1 MIKDIVKDQFILSQK
16 SIEATKDDLTVAQ
29 DLIDTLDA
37 HQDHCVGMA
46 ANMIGI
52 HKRIIIVRDG
62 QQVLIMINPVIIK
75 TDGRYYETYE
85 GCLSHDGEKKARR
98 YEKIKVEY
106 RDIQFKVKIKTFQGY
121 TAQIIQHEI
130 DHCDGI
136 LI

>member
-16 SIEATKDDLTVAQ
+16 SIEATKNDLAVVQ
-29 DLIDTLDA
+29 DLIDTFDA
-37 HQDHCVGMA
+37 HQERCVGMA

-62 QQVLIMINPVIIK
+62 QQNLIMINPVIIK
-75 TDGRYYETYE
+75 AAGGYYETYE
-85 GCLSHDGEKKARR
+85 GCLSHDGEKKAHR

-106 RDIQFKVKIKTFQGY
+106 RDIDFKVKIKTFHGY
-121 TAQIIQHEI
+121 IAQIIQHEI
-130 DHCDGI
+130 DHCEGI